1 MCSCIAQNVRWFT
14 GVLSNDI
21 AGILSCTVLNV
32 QLKSSH
38 TLYVQYT
45 RVSSWF
51 SHHDIVLLASV
62 FYMGKVHIVCIRCV
76 LALHKMCVESRSFY
90 PTISQRSCHVQHT
103 TCSHNAAWFL
113 VFNIYEFQAAFST
126 LNCTVS
132 KCILLEKSAYNGHTV
147 CSCTAQ
153 NVRWIT
159 VVLCNY
165 IAAILPCTKQKPAAI
180 KRPDTLCSIYK
191 TFKQFYHYNIVL

>member
-51 SHHDIVLLASV
+51 SHHDIVLLASF
-62 FYMGKVHIVCIRCV
+62 FYMGKVHTVCIPCV
-76 LALHKMCVESRSFY
+76 LALHKMCVESRIFY
-90 PTISQRSCHVQHT
+90 PTISQRSFLVQHS
-103 TCSHNAAWFL
+103 TCNQNVFIHSI
-113 VFNIYEFQAAFST
+113 FNIQEFQASFS
-126 LNCTVS
+126 LWYCTVS
-132 KCILLEKSAYNGHTV
+132 KCILHRKIWYSLHKV
-147 CSCTAQ
+147 CSCIAE
-153 NVRWIT
+153 NLRWIM
-159 VVLCNY
+159 VVLSND
-165 IAAILPCTKQKPAAI
+165 IATILPCTALPATKI
-180 KRPDTLCSIYK
+180 
-191 TFKQFYHYNIVL
+191 